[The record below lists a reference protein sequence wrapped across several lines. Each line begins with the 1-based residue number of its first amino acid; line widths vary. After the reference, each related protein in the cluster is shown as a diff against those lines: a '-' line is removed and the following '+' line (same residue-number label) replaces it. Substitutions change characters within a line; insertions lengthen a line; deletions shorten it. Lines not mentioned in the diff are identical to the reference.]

1 MGVTVPGIFLR
12 IPDTFSYLEITSLP
26 DPLFLF
32 GQPGLSFMFRAF
44 SSACS
49 GSEHGW
55 ACRHL
60 GRVNYDGWGARRRT
74 EGHHMSQCLGSAS
87 KSLPG
92 STGLA
97 AGSPLGRRTGVQR
110 DGRRASHPVLCPLY
124 PLSAASNFLA
134 RHSAGLALAL
144 SQPPGSAGRAWSP
157 AQLHPT
163 LWLCHGLARGRHT
176 LPPCRPPTQP
186 CTGSSALSSCCP
198 GSDRKSVV

>member
-1 MGVTVPGIFLR
+1 
-12 IPDTFSYLEITSLP
+12 
-26 DPLFLF
+26 
-32 GQPGLSFMFRAF
+32 
-44 SSACS
+44 
-49 GSEHGW
+49 
-55 ACRHL
+55 
-60 GRVNYDGWGARRRT
+60 
-74 EGHHMSQCLGSAS
+74 MSQCLGSAS

-198 GSDRKSVV
+198 GSPSRASPDFPRSSWVEPLHLTPCQGWESAGSLSMSPGSAPWHCHCSVHVARMSS